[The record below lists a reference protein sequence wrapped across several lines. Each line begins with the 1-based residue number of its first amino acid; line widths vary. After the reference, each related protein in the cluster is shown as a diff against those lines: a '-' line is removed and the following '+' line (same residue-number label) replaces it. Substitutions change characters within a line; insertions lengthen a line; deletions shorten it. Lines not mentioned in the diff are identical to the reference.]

1 MNDTLDFLEVTKATL
16 QQAGFDSIVYEDPL
30 DMTTSLIK
38 RILGPRDGEL
48 ELSQRALVDAF
59 NEPYSKTSRR
69 NWYPY

>member
-16 QQAGFDSIVYEDPL
+16 QQAGFDPIVYEDPL

-59 NEPYSKTSRR
+59 NEPYSKSSRR
-69 NWYPY
+69 NWYAY